1 MKIAV
6 LSDTHWLSGPE
17 LDKVLALVAGQKPDL
32 ILHAGDWT
40 DLGLLPELQKIAP
53 VEAVAGNCD
62 RAETAAELGLAR
74 VVQAGGLR
82 IGLTHGHLYSHL
94 PTPQSALR
102 TFANELDS
110 ADAAEPVQA
119 VVFGHSHIPLC
130 ERRDEVLLFN
140 PGSAVRPL
148 GEIKKPS
155 FGVLTID
162 ESAPEGKIQGEII
175 YFDK

>member
-6 LSDTHWLSGPE
+6 LSDTHWLSGPA
-17 LDKVLALVAGQKPDL
+17 LAHVLSLVSANKPDL

-40 DLGLLPELQKIAP
+40 DLALLPELQKIAP

-62 RAETAAELGLAR
+62 RAETVAELGLAR
-74 VVQAGGLR
+74 VVEADGLR
-82 IGLTHGHLYSHL
+82 IGLTHGHMFAHL

-102 TFANELDS
+102 TFADE
-110 ADAAEPVQA
+110 AEPVQA
-119 VVFGHSHIPLC
+119 IVFGHSHIPLC
-130 ERRDEVLLFN
+130 ERKRQREGDVLLFN

-155 FGVLTID
+155 YGLLTIN
-162 ESAPEGKIQGEII
+162 EGEIQGEIV
-175 YFDK
+175 YFV

>member
-6 LSDTHWLSGPE
+6 LSDTHWQFCSPQPR
-17 LDKVLALVAGQKPDL
+17 VLTLLAEQKPDL

-40 DLGLLPELQKIAP
+40 DLCLLPELQKIAS

-62 RAETAAELGLAR
+62 RSETTSKLGEAK
-74 VVQAGGLR
+74 VVQADGVS
-82 IGLTHGHLYSHL
+82 IGLTHGHLFPHL

-102 TFANELDS
+102 TFADK
-110 ADAAEPVQA
+110 AVQA
-119 VVFGHSHIPLC
+119 VVFGHSHVPLC
-130 ERRDEVLLFN
+130 EWHEDVLLFN

-155 FGVLTID
+155 YGLLTI
-162 ESAPEGKIQGEII
+162 EEGKIQGEIV

>member
-6 LSDTHWLSGPE
+6 LSDTHWQAGRPLPQ
-17 LDKVLALVAGQKPDL
+17 VLALLAAQQPEL

-40 DLGLLPELQKIAP
+40 DLSLLPELQKIAP

-62 RAETAAELGLAR
+62 ADSTAARLGLAR

-82 IGLTHGHLYSHL
+82 IGLTHGHLFGHL

-102 TFANELDS
+102 TFADQTG
-110 ADAAEPVQA
+110 DAPVQA

-130 ERRDEVLLFN
+130 KLQGDVLLFN
-140 PGSAVRPL
+140 PGSAARPL

-155 FGVLTID
+155 YGLLTIGG
-162 ESAPEGKIQGEII
+162 EGQINGEII